1 MTEQFQTQMPRLSL
15 TQLDVPNVYQL
26 YIGGQGFG
34 KGSSARKK
42 RLSELIH
49 GDTKAAKA
57 LELSIRLAGRRN
69 HGTS

>member
-1 MTEQFQTQMPRLSL
+1 MNEPFETRMPRLSL
-15 TQLDVPNVYQL
+15 AQLDVPDAYRL
-26 YIGGQGFG
+26 CIGGQGFG